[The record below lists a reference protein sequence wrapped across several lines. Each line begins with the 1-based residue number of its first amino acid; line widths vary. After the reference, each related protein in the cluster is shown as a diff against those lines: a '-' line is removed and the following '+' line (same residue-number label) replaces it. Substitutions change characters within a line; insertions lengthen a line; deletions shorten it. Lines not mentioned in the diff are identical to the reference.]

1 MLFKIWN
8 MSMDDIVNITVYNSA
23 YIWVY
28 LLNDKLWVRPKVK
41 LEMHIK
47 MKNAHIR
54 SVNCWVTMV
63 VFNQDL
69 LRRVEFYEY
78 KMALDVEIVSPFML
92 LHTPNSTIFRN
103 IM

>member
-1 MLFKIWN
+1 
-8 MSMDDIVNITVYNSA
+8 
-23 YIWVY
+23 
-28 LLNDKLWVRPKVK
+28 
-41 LEMHIK
+41 

-54 SVNCWVTMV
+54 SVNCWVMMV